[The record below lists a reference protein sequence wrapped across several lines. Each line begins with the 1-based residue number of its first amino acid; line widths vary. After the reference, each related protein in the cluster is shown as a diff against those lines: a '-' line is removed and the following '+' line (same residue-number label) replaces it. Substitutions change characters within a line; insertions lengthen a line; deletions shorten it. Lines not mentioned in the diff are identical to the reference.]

1 LRLCPIWCNGLG
13 GIGPLSRSEMAAPG
27 SEMQLAEGSEA
38 TSGGAPGRAVEPGAV
53 ERSEYRFALAVAVGV
68 MAVTCLPCLICWYA
82 TPPGGVFPGV
92 LTNADDHGVYF
103 AWMRQ
108 ARDG

>member
-1 LRLCPIWCNGLG
+1 MWCNGLG
-13 GIGPLSRSEMAAPG
+13 GIGPLSRLEMAG
-27 SEMQLAEGSEA
+27 RRLEMQLEEESEG
-38 TSGGAPGRAVEPGAV
+38 TTDGASGRAAVPGAV
-53 ERSEYRFALAVAVGV
+53 ERTEYRFALAVAVAV
-68 MAVTCLPCLICWYA
+68 MAVTCLPRLICWYA

-108 ARDG
+108 AR